1 MLKKDKKNVDNATE
15 EVRKILK
22 IKSPKDIIITDHTIV
37 RLLERGMKNDKIYQN
52 LQTPAKLRKAIPQPE
67 RRRGRHM
74 LVFEYEN
81 NQDKVIPVDIKND
94 KIIAVTVFPTMRG
107 RYT

>member
-1 MLKKDKKNVDNATE
+1 MLKKDKNNVDNATE
-15 EVRKILK
+15 GVRKILEV
-22 IKSPKDIIITDHTIV
+22 KSPKDIIITDHTKIRV
-37 RLLERGMKNDKIYQN
+37 SERGMKNDKIYQN

-81 NQDKVIPVDIKND
+81 NLDKVIPVDIKNE
-94 KIIAVTVFPTMRG
+94 KIIAVTVFPAMRG